1 MVKISRIRLILRFRR
16 RSERLKVLVKLFA
29 NLRDNRE
36 KEQLMDLEEGMVP
49 RDVIEK
55 LGIPFEDVAII
66 MINGKRKEADALLL
80 QDDTVAIFP
89 PVGGG

>member
-1 MVKISRIRLILRFRR
+1 M
-16 RSERLKVLVKLFA
+16 KVLVKLFA

>member
-1 MVKISRIRLILRFRR
+1 M
-16 RSERLKVLVKLFA
+16 KVLVKLFA

-66 MINGKRKEADALLL
+66 MINGKRKEADTLLL